1 MPRRPALSLVLTLSA
16 LSAAAGAAHE
26 TWSRRRDRALPSAGE
41 LVDVGGHQVRRYRE
55 ADGNGGATV
64 VLIHGAGDCADSWL
78 PVRHRV
84 ASFARLVSYDRPGLG
99 GSPAGPPPDVERY
112 LGELHH
118 LVNGSAVEGP
128 VVLVGHSLGGLIAQL
143 YAQRHADAMAGL
155 VLIDPTPAAVAREPG
170 VKAGFAASSLAASV
184 LKASAPLGVLR
195 LLVAA
200 GAMPLYPEQRRFRAI
215 ITDQDY
221 RRWIASVVRSF
232 SGAAGAEL
240 RSVLPAARYA
250 EQHADDPSQDLGQ
263 VPIAL
268 ITSHAYGETWVQ
280 MHRDMAARWSRAAH
294 SVTDDRSHN
303 IHMRH
308 PNLVADTIKRMVS
321 GVT

>member
-1 MPRRPALSLVLTLSA
+1 MPRPPALSLILTLSA
-16 LSAAAGAAHE
+16 VAAAGAAYE
-26 TWSRRRDRALPSAGE
+26 ARSRRRDHALPSAGE
-41 LVDVGGHQVRRYRE
+41 LVDVDGHQVRRYIE
-55 ADGNGGATV
+55 ADGVGSGTV
-64 VLIHGAGDCADSWL
+64 VLVHGAGDCADSWL

-99 GSPAGPPPDVERY
+99 GSPGGPPPDVERY

-118 LVNGSAVEGP
+118 VVRGHGVEGP

-143 YAQRHADAMAGL
+143 YAQRHPDAVAGL

-170 VKAGFAASSLAASV
+170 VKAGFAASGVAASV

-195 LLVAA
+195 LLVTA
-200 GAMPLYPEQRRFRAI
+200 GAMPLYPEQRLFRAT

-221 RRWIASVVRSF
+221 RRWIAGVVRSF

-250 EQHADDPSQDLGQ
+250 EQHGDASDG
-263 VPIAL
+263 VRAL
-268 ITSHAYGETWVQ
+268 PVALVTSHAYGETWVQ
-280 MHRDMAARWSRAAH
+280 MHRDMAARWSTALH
-294 SVTDDRSHN
+294 TVTEDRSHN

-308 PNLVADTIKRMVS
+308 PDLVAEIIERMVS
-321 GVT
+321 GAR